1 MCHDFAKNIIHTK
14 GMISFKPLWKTLK
27 AKRITQY
34 QLIEMGIDRRTMNWL
49 RQNKN
54 VTVLTIDKLCTL
66 LKCTPNDVLEI
77 LPDEESES

>member
-1 MCHDFAKNIIHTK
+1 MCHDFAKKIIHTK
-14 GMISFKPLWKTLK
+14 GMVSFKPLWKTLK

>member
-1 MCHDFAKNIIHTK
+1 MCHDFAKKIIHTK

-66 LKCTPNDVLEI
+66 LKCTPNDVIEI
-77 LPDEESES
+77 LPDKESES

>member
-1 MCHDFAKNIIHTK
+1 MCHDFAKKIIHTK

>member
-1 MCHDFAKNIIHTK
+1 MCHDFVKKIIHTK
-14 GMISFKPLWKTLK
+14 CMISFKPLWKTLK

>member
-1 MCHDFAKNIIHTK
+1 MCHDFAKKIIHTK
-14 GMISFKPLWKTLK
+14 GMVSFKPLWKTLK

-77 LPDEESES
+77 LPDKESES